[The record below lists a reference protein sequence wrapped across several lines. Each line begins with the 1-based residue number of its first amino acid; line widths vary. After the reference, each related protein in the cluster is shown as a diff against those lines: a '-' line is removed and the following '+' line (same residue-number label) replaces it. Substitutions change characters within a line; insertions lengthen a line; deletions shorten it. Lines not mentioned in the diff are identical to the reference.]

1 MTFSWFANALCEI
14 CSGVAALE
22 VSDDFQAQAA
32 PTRTPKIR
40 ASNIEIATDGPVN
53 DDLDV

>member
-14 CSGVAALE
+14 CSGVAAVE
-22 VSDDFQAQAA
+22 VSDDFKVQAA
-32 PTRTPKIR
+32 PAPTPKIS
-40 ASNIEIATDGPVN
+40 ASNIEVATDWPLN